1 MATKTVLTVQSNSL
15 TLSRSNFT
23 VPQRRILYAIIETL
37 SPYLRADLSLKNG
50 REVKYTQA
58 FEDLARVVYK
68 ASDIC
73 RPDDFGELRK
83 ALEQL
88 KDKSVFVETE
98 DWEIYSS
105 LILQ

>member
-58 FEDLARVVYK
+58 
-68 ASDIC
+68 
-73 RPDDFGELRK
+73 
-83 ALEQL
+83 
-88 KDKSVFVETE
+88 
-98 DWEIYSS
+98 
-105 LILQ
+105 